1 MTSKVEKADSEKQ
14 DENEAVIDVN
24 HDKFRWF
31 AVLSQPNM
39 EKRARESLKIR
50 IEKFGLTDCFGHIVI
65 PTQLVDK
72 IDAKGEKRK
81 VEKKLIP
88 GYMLIQIDPHNV
100 KAHSHVTGT
109 PKISTF
115 VGMTA
120 NKVPLPVSNEEVDKI
135 LNRKNYAAE
144 KETKAPQTIFE
155 KGQKVRVVDGPFS
168 NFVGDIDEVKPE
180 KMKLRLLI
188 SVFGRATPV
197 EIEFSKVEKVKD
209 EEQ

>member
-1 MTSKVEKADSEKQ
+1 MTGTVEKEDSKKK
-14 DENEAVIDVN
+14 DENDAAIDVN
-24 HDKFRWF
+24 HDKFKWF

-39 EKRARESLKIR
+39 EKKARESLKIR
-50 IEKFGLTDCFGHIVI
+50 IEKFGLTDSFGHIII

-72 IDAKGEKRK
+72 IDAKGKKRK

-88 GYMLIQIDPHNV
+88 GYMLIQIDPNNV
-100 KAHSHVTGT
+100 KAHSLVTGT

-115 VGMTA
+115 VGMTV
-120 NKVPLPVSNEEVDKI
+120 NKIPLPVSNEEVDKI
-135 LNRKNYAAE
+135 LNRKNYATE
-144 KETKAPQTIFE
+144 KEVKTPQTIFE
-155 KGQKVRVVDGPFS
+155 KGQKVRVVDGPFT

-209 EEQ
+209 EDQ